1 MEAERARV
9 QAELDA
15 RPRVVRLT
23 EARCTRCHGV
33 EPYSAQRHTWIGWQW
48 VVLRMQWL
56 NDAVLEPGERAQIVD
71 HLAGTYPA
79 AGAGAWTE
87 WGTAVA
93 LALLA
98 LALPVARFLRWRR
111 GAL

>member
-1 MEAERARV
+1 MQAERARV

-33 EPYSAQRHTWIGWQW
+33 ELYSAQRHTWIGWQW

-56 NDAVLEPGERAQIVD
+56 NDAVLEPGERVQIVD
-71 HLAGTYPA
+71 HLAGNYPA

-93 LALLA
+93 MGLLA

-111 GAL
+111 GAR